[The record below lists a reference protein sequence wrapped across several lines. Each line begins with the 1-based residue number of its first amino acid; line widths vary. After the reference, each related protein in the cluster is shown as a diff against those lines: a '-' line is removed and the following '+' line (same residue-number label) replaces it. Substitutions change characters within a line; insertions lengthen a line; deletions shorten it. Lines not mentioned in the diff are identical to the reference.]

1 MSLLEQRMVQKKTSK
16 HTRKSYEKFKV
27 GRAKRLQKC
36 WKFPSFDE
44 VLSTVTPIVAK
55 RNTNMRETVTHSQR
69 LSNTQSYLASGFE
82 DLKLPLW
89 TYVLVGGQKINV
101 CILSNISADNL
112 MFARLQVNVRSF
124 IETIYW
130 VKPFNIKSRATAV
143 SHIL

>member
-1 MSLLEQRMVQKKTSK
+1 
-16 HTRKSYEKFKV
+16 
-27 GRAKRLQKC
+27 
-36 WKFPSFDE
+36 
-44 VLSTVTPIVAK
+44 
-55 RNTNMRETVTHSQR
+55 MRETVTHSQR

-82 DLKLPLW
+82 DLKLRLW

-112 MFARLQVNVRSF
+112 IFARLQVKVRSF

-130 VKPFNIKSRATAV
+130 VKPFSIKSRATAV